1 MKIIPAILENDL
13 ETIKNK
19 INYYSSLKEK
29 YSLDFNLIQI
39 DFCDG
44 EFVENKNWLP
54 ENFDQLR
61 ELVNLEKDFNIEV
74 HIMCKDIRKYFDICK
89 SSGIKNIII
98 HIDNLLIAEN
108 EELLKIT
115 EESAESQINLG
126 LCSKLSFMKENQDT
140 LLSFIANNKAL
151 FNQSKIYLQVMGIEN
166 IGVQG
171 EPLGED
177 SVNIIQSVRD
187 LFPSEELDI
196 NVDGSVNDATYQLFK
211 NAGATSLVVGSY
223 FIKAES
229 EERFVE
235 RYNLLKS

>member
-1 MKIIPAILENDL
+1 MKIIPAILENNL

>member
-1 MKIIPAILENDL
+1 MKIIPAILENNL

-29 YSLDFNLIQI
+29 YSLDFDLIQI

-54 ENFDQLR
+54 ENVDQLR
-61 ELVNLEKDFNIEV
+61 ELVNLEKDFYLEI